1 MNYEVVWTRSAENDL
16 AALWIAAPDQAAVS
30 VAAHVIDQELALR
43 PLAVGDRQ
51 SSSVHRVIYRAPLG
65 VEYEVIQDDSRVIVQ
80 AVFAA
85 PSA

>member
-1 MNYEVVWTRSAENDL
+1 MNYEVVWTEVAENHL
-16 AALWIAAPDQAAVS
+16 AAVWLAAPDQAAVS
-30 VAAHVIDQELALR
+30 VAAHLIDQELAVR
-43 PLAVGDRQ
+43 PLNVGDRR
-51 SSSVHRVIYRAPLG
+51 SSSVHRVVYRPPLA